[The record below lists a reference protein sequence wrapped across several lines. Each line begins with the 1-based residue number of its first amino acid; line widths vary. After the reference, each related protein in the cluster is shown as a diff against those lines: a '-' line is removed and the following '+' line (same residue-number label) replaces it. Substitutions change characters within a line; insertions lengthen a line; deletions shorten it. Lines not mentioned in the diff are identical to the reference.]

1 MPCFASIIT
10 LWSNIG
16 FCAPW
21 LFESTQIGFLSL
33 VFFSRQPSGW
43 RASAS
48 ADGPQWE
55 ISSGMGELIKVVSEE
70 EEGEEEARRHV
81 RRVVGGRDVG
91 RAISRASIVT
101 LLAPITNCRNGA
113 HDGRSTTHHV
123 GLESCSESRPR

>member
-81 RRVVGGRDVG
+81 RRVLWSVVGTSVG

-101 LLAPITNCRNGA
+101 LPDPITNCRNGA
-113 HDGRSTTHHV
+113 HDGRSTTVHGV
-123 GLESCSESRPR
+123 FES

>member
-33 VFFSRQPSGW
+33 VFFSRPPSGW

-81 RRVVGGRDVG
+81 RLRRVVGGRDVG
-91 RAISRASIVT
+91 RSGDISSVYRDVASPYNK
-101 LLAPITNCRNGA
+101 L
-113 HDGRSTTHHV
+113 S
-123 GLESCSESRPR
+123 